1 MEPNKKPHNS
11 RKQRTREE
19 IIRLLQ
25 DFENSGGMSVR
36 EYSDMIGVNDATFY
50 NWRKKYGI
58 VQEPQVNFIPLE
70 VTGIQPPAASLQAEV
85 KVIKFYG
92 PLCIEQLKAL
102 LS

>member
-1 MEPNKKPHNS
+1 MEPNKTPHNT

-25 DFENSGGMSVR
+25 DYENSGGLSVR

-50 NWRKKYGI
+50 NWRKKYSQ
-58 VQEPQVNFIPLE
+58 VQEPQAAFVPLE
-70 VTGIQPPAASLQAEV
+70 ITGIQPSSVSLQAEV

>member
-1 MEPNKKPHNS
+1 MEPNKNQHKP

-25 DFENSGGMSVR
+25 DYENSGGMSVR
-36 EYSDMIGVNDATFY
+36 EYSDMIGINDATFY
-50 NWRKKYGI
+50 NWRKKYGV
-58 VQEPQVNFIPLE
+58 VQEPQVNFIPME
-70 VTGIQPPAASLQAEV
+70 VTGTQQPAPSLQAEV

-92 PLCIEQLKAL
+92 PLCIEHLKAL